1 MPCCIKQFSVTIWW
15 YLISFF
21 SCQGVACF
29 AFVFLANR
37 NIVDSPNYGNS
48 YPTRELFWNINIYIF
63 WICDNYSNRW
73 SSIMHTNNSIR
84 ALSCVKTFSG
94 VPESGTPRHSLRTTL
109 TDSLRTTFEEE
120 KNTIKHFWLL
130 RHVIRVMTSPF
141 RETPFP
147 ILAMLNMNL
156 NFLGGASV
164 LLSVVKIVF
173 K

>member
-1 MPCCIKQFSVTIWW
+1 MKKHFLGYICCKIKGCAYWHPMPCCIKQFSVTIWW

-84 ALSCVKTFSG
+84 ALSCEKTFLA
-94 VPESGTPRHSLRTTL
+94 VPDTVWGQPWPELQNV
-109 TDSLRTTFEEE
+109 TDMAD
-120 KNTIKHFWLL
+120 I
-130 RHVIRVMTSPF
+130 
-141 RETPFP
+141 
-147 ILAMLNMNL
+147 
-156 NFLGGASV
+156 SV
-164 LLSVVKIVF
+164 
-173 K
+173 